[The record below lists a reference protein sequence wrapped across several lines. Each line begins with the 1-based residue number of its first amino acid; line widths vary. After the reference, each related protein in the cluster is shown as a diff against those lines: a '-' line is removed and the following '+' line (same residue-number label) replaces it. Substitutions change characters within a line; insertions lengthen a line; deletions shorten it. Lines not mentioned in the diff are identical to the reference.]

1 MIISQDV
8 SNHSGNF
15 TINMSTLEAGMYVV
29 EVNAETSTEKVR
41 VIKQ

>member
-1 MIISQDV
+1 MVSQDV

-15 TINMSTLEAGMYVV
+15 TIDMTDLESGMYVV
-29 EVNAETSTEKVR
+29 EVNSEASTEKVR